1 MTREMGNVNRKTEDG
16 RRKTADDGLC
26 PRVGASR
33 AIAPARLPSSVCRF
47 HRDTGFTLIEIL
59 AAFVVFAL
67 AFGAVMQALSGS
79 IRNTAQSRGYTQ
91 AALMAR
97 SKLETLG
104 ITEPLEAGSSSG
116 ELEEGYRYELEISEY
131 EPPPGEVSVSGGDG
145 NEREAPADRGPGAN
159 AGNVQPNVKLY
170 RVMLTV
176 YWGNQRRERHAEF
189 STLRAVRPEL

>member
-1 MTREMGNVNRKTEDG
+1 MRSRSRNR
-16 RRKTADDGLC
+16 
-26 PRVGASR
+26 
-33 AIAPARLPSSVCRF
+33 
-47 HRDTGFTLIEIL
+47 GFTLIEIL

-104 ITEPLEAGSSSG
+104 LTEPLKEGSTSG
-116 ELEEGYRYELEISEY
+116 KLEEGYRYELEISEY
-131 EPPPGEVSVSGGDG
+131 EPPSGEVSVSGGDG
-145 NEREAPADRGPGAN
+145 EGQEPPPDRGA
-159 AGNVQPNVKLY
+159 ATGNVQPNVKLY
-170 RVMLTV
+170 RVKLTV
-176 YWGNQRRERHAEF
+176 YWGNQRSERRAEF